1 MQPSDITEYLDTG
14 TSTEDVSD
22 QQEDTS
28 TDHYETPPSTSEG
41 EGLAV
46 PTSSS
51 SKDGNSTKRGPFMER
66 IHNDPYDILLDR
78 LMDIRRADK
87 QKKHHRPRYRVKI
100 HTINVS
106 QCHRPD
112 F

>member
-1 MQPSDITEYLDTG
+1 MQPSDITNYLDIG
-14 TSTEDVSD
+14 TPTEDISD

-41 EGLAV
+41 EGLVV

-51 SKDGNSTKRGPFMER
+51 SKDDNSTKRDSLMER
-66 IHNDPYDILLDR
+66 TQNDPYDILLDR

-100 HTINVS
+100 HTMNVM
-106 QCHRPD
+106 QCHRSD